1 MRHTN
6 SVRLLF
12 GMPILY
18 TLSVWL
24 SPERWAYARKHFG
37 VTELKW
43 IIISHWASSSCT
55 CNGVYL
61 NFSLPVQHYILQ
73 AFIRPPTTGFRVVR
87 VATRQPT
94 KRHPRNSGTTNL
106 VNFRLPEFSYIFVWC
121 LIIIIFPLFWWPFVG
136 LRLQLSVPANEM
148 KCSSQLTARET

>member
-43 IIISHWASSSCT
+43 IIISHWASSSYT

-94 KRHPRNSGTTNL
+94 QRHPRNSGTTNL
-106 VNFRLPEFSYIFVWC
+106 VNFRLPKIVYF
-121 LIIIIFPLFWWPFVG
+121 
-136 LRLQLSVPANEM
+136 RLMPHYYHISAVLMAVRRLETPTFCACEWDEM
-148 KCSSQLTARET
+148 